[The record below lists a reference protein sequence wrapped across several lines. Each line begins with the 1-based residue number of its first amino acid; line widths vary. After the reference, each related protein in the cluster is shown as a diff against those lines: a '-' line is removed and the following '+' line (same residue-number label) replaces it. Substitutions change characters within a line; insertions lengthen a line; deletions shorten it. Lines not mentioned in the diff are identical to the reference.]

1 MMSKEEKSFSPEV
14 QSALDAAGLSLIRD
28 ERGLVLIG
36 DGMELV
42 PNLAAMKPRLK
53 QGRLGQELLVK
64 AARVKGVE
72 EPLAVD
78 ATAGLGQDSLLLA
91 AAGFRV
97 ILFESNPVIA
107 ALLRD
112 SLERASTDVELAP
125 VVARMTFVEGDSV
138 AGLAALPEQPDV
150 VLLDP
155 MFPERRKSAAVKK
168 KFQLIHHL
176 ELPCSNEEELLGAAL
191 AAGPRK
197 VVVKRPPKGPWL
209 AGRKPSYDI
218 TGKAV
223 RYDCLVLPR

>member
-1 MMSKEEKSFSPEV
+1 MSDEV
-14 QSALDAAGLSLIRD
+14 SKALDAAGLSLVRD
-28 ERGLVLIG
+28 QRGLVLVG

-42 PNLAAMKPRLK
+42 SDLAAMKPRLK
-53 QGRLGQELLVK
+53 QGRLRQELLVK

-72 EPLAVD
+72 SPLVVD

-97 ILFESNPVIA
+97 ILFESNPVIV

-112 SLERASTDVELAP
+112 SLERVADDAELAP
-125 VVARMTFVEGDSV
+125 IVSRMTVREGDSV
-138 AGLAALPEQPDV
+138 AGLASLPERPDV

-176 ELPCSNEEELLGAAL
+176 ELPCSNEEELLDAAV

-209 AGRKPSYDI
+209 AGKKPSYAI

>member
-1 MMSKEEKSFSPEV
+1 MPKEGKSFSPEV
-14 QSALDAAGLSLIRD
+14 QSTLDAAGLSLIRD
-28 ERGLVLIG
+28 ERGFVLVG

-42 PNLAAMKPRLK
+42 PDLAAMKPRLK

-64 AARVKGVE
+64 AARVKGAE

-91 AAGFRV
+91 AAGFKV

-112 SLERASTDVELAP
+112 SLERAATDAELAP
-125 VVARMTFVEGDSV
+125 FVDRMTFVEGDSV

-176 ELPCSNEEELLGAAL
+176 EFPCSNEEELLGAAL

-209 AGRKPSYDI
+209 AGKKPSYAI

>member
-1 MMSKEEKSFSPEV
+1 MSDEV
-14 QSALDAAGLSLIRD
+14 NKALDAAGLSLVRD
-28 ERGLVLIG
+28 QRGLVLVG

-42 PNLAAMKPRLK
+42 SDLAAMKPRLK
-53 QGRLGQELLVK
+53 QGRLRQELLVK

-72 EPLAVD
+72 SPLVVD

-97 ILFESNPVIA
+97 ILFESNPVIV

-112 SLERASTDVELAP
+112 SLERVADDAELAP
-125 VVARMTFVEGDSV
+125 IVSRMTVREGDSV
-138 AGLAALPEQPDV
+138 AGLASLPERPDV

-176 ELPCSNEEELLGAAL
+176 ELPCSNEEELLDAAV

-209 AGRKPSYDI
+209 AGKKPSYAI